1 MEVEGGTRDTR
12 RKRES
17 EKTAT
22 GKNWSHRR
30 ESAAAIYLRND
41 FRPSERPKKRAARRF
56 RIYPRAWIDSTWI
69 TSGNARSNSSEP
81 ASGRGGGII
90 QGHSQFISRLGLC
103 IRASFFINSAKDSRD
118 AFYTSNDEQ
127 NLKGIYVIKII
138 KDCSN
143 FFFSSEGVQF
153 FKFHSGETTRKG
165 LLDRTHRLAGIRFR
179 ERIRDSKSAAPADSG
194 RGAAVL
200 RNSLRA
206 LQEETSGPGIGCSR
220 SCAGL

>member
-1 MEVEGGTRDTR
+1 MNR
-12 RKRES
+12 RPQF
-17 EKTAT
+17 TCAT
-22 GKNWSHRR
+22 ISV
-30 ESAAAIYLRND
+30 
-41 FRPSERPKKRAARRF
+41 RPSGRKNGRHVVSEYIPARGSIPRELHRGMRGRIRPSRRA
-56 RIYPRAWIDSTWI
+56 
-69 TSGNARSNSSEP
+69 G
-81 ASGRGGGII
+81 GGGGII

-127 NLKGIYVIKII
+127 NLKGIYVIK
-138 KDCSN
+138 DCSN

-153 FKFHSGETTRKG
+153 FKFHSGETTRKKG